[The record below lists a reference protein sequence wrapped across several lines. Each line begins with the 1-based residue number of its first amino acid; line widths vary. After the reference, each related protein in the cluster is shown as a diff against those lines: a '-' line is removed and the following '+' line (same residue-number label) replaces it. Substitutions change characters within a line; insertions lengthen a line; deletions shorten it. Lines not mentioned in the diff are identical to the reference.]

1 MMYVALMGNSAPI
14 RLPQRSYND
23 FRIRKHGYTSLL
35 TSESPRVRARTA
47 FAANNHGGFPD
58 FPLPLGKP
66 YLAAI
71 KSVYVRVADG
81 CGAARLRNVDH
92 G

>member
-58 FPLPLGKP
+58 PLPLGKP

-71 KSVYVRVADG
+71 TSVYVRVADG
-81 CGAARLRNVDH
+81 CGAVRLGNVGH

>member
-14 RLPQRSYND
+14 RLPQRCYND
-23 FRIRKHGYTSLL
+23 FRIRKHGYTALL
-35 TSESPRVRARTA
+35 TLESPRVRARTA
-47 FAANNHGGFPD
+47 FAANNNGGFPD

-71 KSVYVRVADG
+71 KSVYVRAADG
-81 CGAARLRNVDH
+81 CGAVRLRNVDH